1 MPGPEKLGINFFL
14 KFVRRMEITNT
25 RMKLGLTQWF
35 KNIYSLAFFRQT
47 QMQTSP
53 LEQCLSEEVLIW
65 LRFNL
70 LKTTAKDVEAAWWQ
84 SIFSGCLIL
93 SSCLEKCVHFG
104 NRRLTFLL
112 LTWLRWLNT
121 TFGVWFAAHIC
132 SLVPRD
138 GRLLSLGWGSDSIP
152 NEGVEVFSGVIG
164 RWIMMLSCGLE
175 QL

>member
-1 MPGPEKLGINFFL
+1 
-14 KFVRRMEITNT
+14 
-25 RMKLGLTQWF
+25 
-35 KNIYSLAFFRQT
+35 
-47 QMQTSP
+47 MQTSP
-53 LEQCLSEEVLIW
+53 LEKCLSEEVLIW

-70 LKTTAKDVEAAWWQ
+70 LKTTAAIKRCG
-84 SIFSGCLIL
+84 SGLVTNYFQWVFL
-93 SSCLEKCVHFG
+93 SPCLEKCVHFG

-138 GRLLSLGWGSDSIP
+138 GTLLSLGWGSDSIP
-152 NEGVEVFSGVIG
+152 NERVEVFSGVIG